1 MEWKEKWKVTDVMA
15 DTLRILICHGYLLR
29 GTGSNMYVQSLA
41 RALCREGHHVL
52 IMCQDSDPS
61 LDFVSSYIREGP
73 RSSGPQVVWE
83 RGTAYPGKC
92 SVFQPDIGGVLPV
105 YVMDTYPGFRVKE
118 FTQLDDAELDWYVDR
133 NRRSLTRLVEQF
145 APDAIQANHAVML
158 PHIVRPVAQRAEV
171 PYYVT
176 IHGSAIEYTVKKD
189 PRYLPFGA
197 EGLEGA
203 AGIFVPS
210 EHTAR
215 QVTEVFGAMVEG
227 LSAKITFI
235 PPGVDTELFTLAER
249 DLSSSV
255 DLLCDA
261 VAGRTQGVTV
271 GDFRGRNNTGTAR
284 LRDGFDIEEQI
295 ADTNAMHPDW
305 LPEED
310 LDARLHAL
318 AAENRPFI
326 TFLGKLLETKGVQC
340 IVPAMPL
347 VLRDHPDA
355 RLVVIGFGELRGLL
369 ELMIDAIDQADIERL
384 RRLCDFGNEHYT
396 LAEDAFGPVL
406 SFLDDL
412 DASGEMQEYARLSS
426 GFDIKGSVLFTGYLA
441 PEEHRYLLPYS
452 RAVLVPSLAQ
462 EAFGLVATEAMA
474 AGVVPIAS
482 RHSGLETAL
491 EPMQE
496 IWGREADVLLLGNR
510 ERFVKRI
517 AEACSTV
524 LDMQDAVLRARG
536 AQMRGVVRM
545 RFSWEAVARR
555 MVDIFEQG

>member
-396 LAEDAFGPVL
+396 LAGPCCR
-406 SFLDDL
+406 SWTT
-412 DASGEMQEYARLSS
+412 SMPPARCRNTR
-426 GFDIKGSVLFTGYLA
+426 G
-441 PEEHRYLLPYS
+441 S
-452 RAVLVPSLAQ
+452 RAVSTSRGRSCSQGTWPRRNTATFCPIPGPSWCHRWPRRRSASWRQRRWLPASSPSHR
-462 EAFGLVATEAMA
+462 ATP
-474 AGVVPIAS
+474 VS
-482 RHSGLETAL
+482 RPRWSRCRRYG
-491 EPMQE
+491 
-496 IWGREADVLLLGNR
+496 G
-510 ERFVKRI
+510 
-517 AEACSTV
+517 
-524 LDMQDAVLRARG
+524 
-536 AQMRGVVRM
+536 
-545 RFSWEAVARR
+545 ARR
-555 MVDIFEQG
+555 TSSCWGTASGS